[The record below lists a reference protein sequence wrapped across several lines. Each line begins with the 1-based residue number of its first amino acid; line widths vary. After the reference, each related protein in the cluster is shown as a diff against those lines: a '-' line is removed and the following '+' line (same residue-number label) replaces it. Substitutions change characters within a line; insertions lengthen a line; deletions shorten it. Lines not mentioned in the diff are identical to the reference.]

1 MKSIKAREHHDQPVT
16 EEVLSAALAQGR
28 KRTTSSL
35 CAEAVRYSDEFKAVI
50 VRFADQTAVLLPV
63 ANYPE
68 LAALTAEQLNRI
80 DLGFGGSAV
89 CLESQDLHLPV
100 AGLVSD
106 STSLMEMAT
115 SVIAARNGRRSSSA
129 KASAARAN
137 GLKGGR
143 PKKVV
148 EAQ

>member
-35 CAEAVRYSDEFKAVI
+35 CAEVVCYSDEFKAVI